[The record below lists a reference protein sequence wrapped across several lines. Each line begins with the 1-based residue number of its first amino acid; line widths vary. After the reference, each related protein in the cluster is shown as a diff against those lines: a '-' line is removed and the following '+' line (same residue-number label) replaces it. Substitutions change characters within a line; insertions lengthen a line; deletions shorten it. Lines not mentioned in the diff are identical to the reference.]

1 MADLICRGMV
11 IRTVDYRD
19 NDRILT
25 LFTAESGRVDAKARN
40 CRKATSPL
48 LGCTQPFTYGEYQL
62 FYHKNKYIIDQGE
75 VLESFYPLREDVEKY
90 AAASLCASLC
100 LEGIQAEERNEDIF
114 SLLYHTLS
122 FLTYGDSDPG
132 DLCAA
137 FLIRFLALSG
147 FRPAITQCAI
157 CGRDLREDPVIR
169 FLGDKGGA
177 VCAACSPVGRRIG
190 RTALEVMRRMLL
202 LDDDQLFRV
211 KLKAPL
217 RAEVLSHLIPY
228 AKLYLP
234 GIEKAADLFSSLH
247 MPPEATEQE

>member
-132 DLCAA
+132 DLTAA

>member
-100 LEGIQAEERNEDIF
+100 LEGVQAEERNEDIF

-132 DLCAA
+132 DLTAA

-147 FRPAITQCAI
+147 FRPAINQCAA

-169 FLGDKGGA
+169 FLPDKGGA
-177 VCAACSPVGRRIG
+177 VCAACSPVGRKIG
-190 RTALEVMRRMLL
+190 RTALEAMRRMLL

-234 GIEKAADLFSSLH
+234 GVEKAADLFSSLH

>member
-48 LGCTQPFTYGEYQL
+48 LACTQPFTYGEYQL

-75 VLESFYPLREDVEKY
+75 VLESFYPVREDVEKY

-122 FLTYGDSDPG
+122 FLTYEDSDPG
-132 DLCAA
+132 DLTAA

-147 FRPAITQCAI
+147 FRPAITQCAA

-169 FLGDKGGA
+169 FLPDKGGA
-177 VCAACSPVGRRIG
+177 VCAACSPVGRKIG
-190 RTALEVMRRMLL
+190 RTALEAMRRMLL

-234 GIEKAADLFSSLH
+234 GVEKAADLFSSLH

>member
-48 LGCTQPFTYGEYQL
+48 LACTQPFTYGEYQL

-132 DLCAA
+132 DLTAA

-147 FRPAITQCAI
+147 FRPAITQCAA

-169 FLGDKGGA
+169 FLPDKGGA
-177 VCAACSPVGRRIG
+177 VCAACSPVGRKIG
-190 RTALEVMRRMLL
+190 RTALEAMRRMLL

-217 RAEVLSHLIPY
+217 RTEVLSHLIPY

-234 GIEKAADLFSSLH
+234 GTEKAADLFSSLH

>member
-100 LEGIQAEERNEDIF
+100 LEGIQAEESSEAIF

-122 FLTYGDSDPG
+122 YLTYGDSDPG
-132 DLCAA
+132 DLTAA

-147 FRPAITQCAI
+147 FRPAITQCAV
-157 CGRDLREDPVIR
+157 CGRDLREDPAIR
-169 FLGDKGGA
+169 FLPDKGGA
-177 VCAACSPVGRRIG
+177 VCAACSPVGRKIG
-190 RTALEVMRRMLL
+190 RTALEAMRRMLL

-234 GIEKAADLFSSLH
+234 GTEKAADLFSSLH

>member
-177 VCAACSPVGRRIG
+177 VCMACSPVGRRIG

>member
-1 MADLICRGMV
+1 MADLTLRGLV

-48 LGCTQPFTYGEYQL
+48 LACTQPFTYGEYQL

-90 AAASLCASLC
+90 AAASLCGALC
-100 LEGIQAEERNEDIF
+100 LEAVQAEESSEDIF

-122 FLTYGDSDPG
+122 FLTYGDSAPA
-132 DLCAA
+132 DLSAA
-137 FLIRFLALSG
+137 FLIRFLALVG
-147 FRPAITQCAI
+147 FRPAITQCAV
-157 CGRDLREDPVIR
+157 CGRDLREDPTIR

-190 RTALEVMRRMLL
+190 KTALEAMRRMLL
-202 LDDDQLFRV
+202 LDDDQLGRV
-211 KLKAPL
+211 KLKEPL
-217 RAEVLSHLIPY
+217 RSEVLSHMIPY
-228 AKLYLP
+228 AISYLP
-234 GIEKAADLFSSLH
+234 GVEKAAALFTSLH
-247 MPPEATEQE
+247 MPPETTEQE

>member
-1 MADLICRGMV
+1 MADLQYRGLV

-25 LFTAESGRVDAKARN
+25 LFTAENGRVDAKARN

-48 LGCTQPFTYGEYQL
+48 LACAQVFTYGEYQL
-62 FYHKNKYIIDQGE
+62 FSRGGKYVVDQGE
-75 VLESFYPLREDVEKY
+75 VLESFYPLREDVGRF

-100 LEGIQAEERNEDIF
+100 LEGVQAEEGSEAIF

-122 FLTYGDSDPG
+122 FLTYGDNDPG
-132 DLCAA
+132 DLAA
-137 FLIRFLALSG
+137 CFLIRFLSLAG
-147 FRPAITQCAI
+147 FRPAITHCAV

-169 FLGDKGGA
+169 FLPDRGGA

-190 RTALEVMRRMLL
+190 KTALEAMRRMLL
-202 LDDDQLFRV
+202 LDDDQLGRV
-211 KLKAPL
+211 KLREPL
-217 RAEVLSHLIPY
+217 RAELLSHLIPY

-234 GIEKAADLFSSLH
+234 GVEKAAALFATLH
-247 MPPEATEQE
+247 MPPQAEEQE

>member
-132 DLCAA
+132 DLTAA

-147 FRPAITQCAI
+147 FRPAITQCAA

-169 FLGDKGGA
+169 FLPDKGGA
-177 VCAACSPVGRRIG
+177 VCAACSPVGRKIG
-190 RTALEVMRRMLL
+190 RTALEAMRRMLL

-217 RAEVLSHLIPY
+217 RTEVLSHLIPY

-234 GIEKAADLFSSLH
+234 GTEKAADLFSSLH

>member
-100 LEGIQAEERNEDIF
+100 LEGVQAEERNEDIF

-132 DLCAA
+132 DLTAA

-147 FRPAITQCAI
+147 FRPAITQCAA

-169 FLGDKGGA
+169 FLPDKGGA
-177 VCAACSPVGRRIG
+177 VCAACSPVGRKIG
-190 RTALEVMRRMLL
+190 RTALEAMRRILL

-234 GIEKAADLFSSLH
+234 GTEKAADLFSSLH

>member
-114 SLLYHTLS
+114 SLLYQTLS